1 MYHEVAD
8 QPMEDHAVVVSFG
21 TQPQEVLARLGHEVA
36 AKLRSSSERKVSS
49 VSLAER
55 VGSECACASLDT
67 SILSSPM
74 LVTSCT

>member
-1 MYHEVAD
+1 
-8 QPMEDHAVVVSFG
+8 MEDHAVVVSFG

-36 AKLRSSSERKVSS
+36 AKLRSSSERASEREASS